1 MDIPVSSPLTS
12 IPSRPA
18 GVVRLQQLAR
28 VLRRHLLLI
37 MLFGVVA
44 ALAAYGVGRTA
55 PKVYTANSAIT
66 VEGDRF
72 AIPEL
77 QGALRNDSAPDPM
90 PWVRTEVQALTSR
103 AMLTQVATELHLDAD
118 PEFNA
123 ALRPLTLMQQLKD
136 RISTLVTPVLPTG
149 PVDAPQPGPDES
161 VIGSVG
167 HALTVFSD
175 YRSLVISIAFTSEDP
190 RRAAQVVNTLIAD
203 YIKTRASRRINAN
216 EGANTNITQ
225 RIDQVRTDL
234 AGIEDRMRA
243 LRSKGELVGV
253 RAGSVGQ
260 QQAEELATAAAKA
273 SVDRSQLEINY
284 QRAQAA
290 LKSGSSD
297 TLASVLN
304 SPTISRFRD
313 QEGTSARRMADL
325 STHYGPDYPG
335 VRSVAAELSTAR
347 SQLQQ
352 EAGRIVA
359 SMGAQL
365 RVAREQEADV
375 QRQLDQAR
383 KAGVTAENS
392 RAELDQLQ
400 QEATSR
406 RALYQTLLERAQQTA
421 AQPNGT
427 ETMDVR
433 VISPAV
439 PPGSPSG
446 PNVKLTSLMGGAG
459 GALLGCVVALL
470 RIRSADGFE
479 SAAEVT
485 DATGLPV
492 LATIPRSLLRPGR
505 GLLAARPRVVGA
517 DVDAMRQIRERLR
530 FSGRSGT
537 PRSTVFVPVL
547 DSPAAS
553 RLAAAFARAT
563 TAAGER
569 VLLVEGNVKRPTL
582 ARVLGATPG
591 GLMLVLGGGDWQDAV
606 ATDQAGSIQSGPVR
620 PGMGQSGVGQAGLS
634 VLLGGS
640 SPAPGADPLGSVHLQ
655 NLLVEAP
662 EEYDLIVMDA
672 PPAASADTARLA
684 QRADVVVLLV
694 DSRTGHAALQDAVT
708 RLGMV
713 SRTPL
718 VAVLVTRS

>member
-1 MDIPVSSPLTS
+1 MDIPVSSPLAPVPT
-12 IPSRPA
+12 RPA
-18 GVVRLQQLAR
+18 GIVRLQQLAR
-28 VLRRHLLLI
+28 VLRRHLPLI
-37 MLFGVVA
+37 ALFAV
-44 ALAAYGVGRTA
+44 LAAIAAYAVGRTA
-55 PKVYTANSAIT
+55 PKVYTANSTIT

-77 QGALRNDSAPDPM
+77 QGALRNDAAPDPM

-103 AMLTQVATELHLDAD
+103 AMLSQVAAELHLDAD
-118 PEFNA
+118 PEFNP
-123 ALRPLTLMQQLKD
+123 ALRPPTLMQQIKD
-136 RISTLVTPVLPTG
+136 RLGSLVTPVLPTG
-149 PVDAPQPGPDES
+149 PADAPAPGPDEA
-161 VIGSVG
+161 VVGAVG
-167 HALTVFSD
+167 HALMVFSD
-175 YRSLVISIAFTSEDP
+175 YRSLVIAISFTSEDP

-203 YIKTRASRRINAN
+203 YIKIRASRRINAN

-260 QQAEELATAAAKA
+260 QQAEELATASAKA
-273 SVDRSQLEINY
+273 SVDRSQLEINF

-304 SPTISRFRD
+304 SPTISRLRD
-313 QEGTSARRMADL
+313 QEGTAARRMAEL

-335 VRSVAAELSTAR
+335 VRSVGAEISTAR
-347 SQLQQ
+347 SQLAQ
-352 EAGRIVA
+352 EASRIVA

-365 RVAREQEADV
+365 RVAREQEGDV

-433 VISPAV
+433 VISAAV
-439 PPGSPSG
+439 PPGGPSG

-459 GALLGCVVALL
+459 GALLGCLLALL

-485 DATGLPV
+485 DATGVPV
-492 LATIPRSLLRPGR
+492 LATVPRSLLRPGR
-505 GLLAARPRVVGA
+505 GLLAARPRAAGP

-547 DSPAAS
+547 DSPAAA

-569 VLLVEGNVKRPTL
+569 VLLVEGNLKRPSL
-582 ARVLGATPG
+582 ARLLGATPG
-591 GLMLVLGGGDWQDAV
+591 GLTLVLGGGDWQDAV
-606 ATDQAGSIQSGPVR
+606 SPDQAGSGQVGP
-620 PGMGQSGVGQAGLS
+620 GQAVSGRGGLS

-655 NLLVEAP
+655 NLMVEAC
-662 EEYDLIVMDA
+662 EEYDLVVLDA

-718 VAVLVTRS
+718 VAVLVSRS

>member
-12 IPSRPA
+12 VPSRPA

-37 MLFGVVA
+37 VLFGIVA
-44 ALAAYGVGRTA
+44 ALAAYGIGRTA
-55 PKVYTANSAIT
+55 PKVYTASSAIT
-66 VEGDRF
+66 VEGDKF

-103 AMLTQVATELHLDAD
+103 AMLTQVATELHLEAD
-118 PEFNA
+118 PEFNG
-123 ALRPLTLMQQLKD
+123 ALRPPTLMQQIKD
-136 RISTLVTPVLPTG
+136 RIGALVTPVLPTG
-149 PVDAPQPGPDES
+149 PADAPQPGPDEG
-161 VIGSVG
+161 VVGAVG
-167 HALTVFSD
+167 HALSVFSD
-175 YRSLVISIAFTSEDP
+175 YRSLVIAISVTSEDP

-203 YIKTRASRRINAN
+203 YIKIRANRRINAN
-216 EGANTNITQ
+216 AGANTNIEQ
-225 RIDQVRTDL
+225 RVDQVRTDL

-243 LRSKGELVGV
+243 LRSKSELVGLPS
-253 RAGSVGQ
+253 GSVGQ
-260 QQAEELATAAAKA
+260 QQAGELASAAAKA
-273 SVDRSQLEINY
+273 SLDRAQLQINY
-284 QRAQAA
+284 ERAQAA
-290 LKSGSSD
+290 VKSGSSD

-304 SPTISRFRD
+304 SPTISHFRD
-313 QEGTSARRMADL
+313 QEGTAARRMAEL

-347 SQLQQ
+347 SQLTQ

-359 SMGAQL
+359 SLGSQL

-375 QRQLDQAR
+375 QRQLNQAR
-383 KAGVTAENS
+383 KVGVVSENS
-392 RAELDQLQ
+392 RAELDELQ

-433 VISPAV
+433 VISAAV

-446 PNVKLTSLMGGAG
+446 PNIKLTSLMGGAG
-459 GALLGCVVALL
+459 GVMLGCLVALL

-485 DATGLPV
+485 DVTGLPV

-505 GLLAARPRVVGA
+505 GLLAGRPRVAGP

-563 TAAGER
+563 STAGER

-582 ARVLGATPG
+582 ARMLGATPG

-606 ATDQAGSIQSGPVR
+606 APDQAGPAQGGSARVGL
-620 PGMGQSGVGQAGLS
+620 GQAGLGM
-634 VLLGGS
+634 LLGGS
-640 SPAPGADPLGSVHLQ
+640 SPAAGADPLGSVHLQ
-655 NLLVEAP
+655 NLLVEAA
-662 EEYDLIVMDA
+662 EEYDLVVMDA

>member
-1 MDIPVSSPLTS
+1 MDIPVSSPLAPLPT
-12 IPSRPA
+12 RPA

-28 VLRRHLLLI
+28 VLRRHLVLI
-37 MLFGVVA
+37 MLFAVA
-44 ALAAYGVGRTA
+44 AGIAAYAVGRTA
-55 PKVYTANSAIT
+55 PKVYTASSAIT

-77 QGALRNDSAPDPM
+77 QGALRNEAAPDPM

-103 AMLTQVATELHLDAD
+103 AMLSQLATELHLEDD
-118 PEFNA
+118 PEFNP
-123 ALRPLTLMQQLKD
+123 ALRPPSLMDQIKD
-136 RISTLVTPVLPTG
+136 RISALVMPVLPSG
-149 PVDAPQPGPDES
+149 PAGAPKPGPDEA
-161 VIGSVG
+161 VIGAVN
-167 HALTVFSD
+167 HALMVFSD
-175 YRSLVISIAFTSEDP
+175 YRSLVIAISFTSQDP

-216 EGANTNITQ
+216 EGANANITQ

-234 AGIEDRMRA
+234 AGIEERMRN

-273 SVDRSQLEINY
+273 SVDRSQLQISYDN
-284 QRAQAA
+284 AQAA

-297 TLASVLN
+297 RLASVLN
-304 SPTISRFRD
+304 SPTVSRLRD
-313 QEGTSARRMADL
+313 QEGTAARRMAEL

-335 VRSVAAELSTAR
+335 VRSVSAEISTAR
-347 SQLQQ
+347 SQLSQ
-352 EAGRIVA
+352 EAARIV
-359 SMGAQL
+359 SSLGAQL
-365 RVAREQEADV
+365 RVARDQEADV

-383 KAGVTAENS
+383 KAGVVSENS

-433 VISPAV
+433 VISAAV

-446 PNVKLTSLMGGAG
+446 PNTKLTSLMGGAG
-459 GALLGCVVALL
+459 GALLGCLIALL

-505 GLLAARPRVVGA
+505 GLLAARPRPAGP

-547 DSPAAS
+547 DSPAAA
-553 RLAAAFARAT
+553 RVAAAFARAT
-563 TAAGER
+563 TAVGER
-569 VLLVEGNVKRPTL
+569 VLLVEGNLKRPSL
-582 ARVLGATPG
+582 ARMLGATPG
-591 GLMLVLGGGDWQDAV
+591 GVMQVLGGGDWQEAV
-606 ATDQAGSIQSGPVR
+606 SRDQG
-620 PGMGQSGVGQAGLS
+620 GLS
-634 VLLGGS
+634 VLLGGPS
-640 SPAPGADPLGSVHLQ
+640 TATGVDPLGSVHMQ
-655 NLLVEAP
+655 NLLVEAC
-662 EEYDLIVMDA
+662 EEYDLVVMDA

-718 VAVLVTRS
+718 VAVLVSRS